1 MPLLFLKGE
10 IQNMTDFLAACLGL
24 FSRTCV
30 ALASLSIFNFFLCVL
45 LFLVAIGLAS
55 YLLAAGGGK
64 RV

>member
-1 MPLLFLKGE
+1 
-10 IQNMTDFLAACLGL
+10 MTDFLAACLGL

-55 YLLAAGGGK
+55 
-64 RV
+64 

>member
-1 MPLLFLKGE
+1 
-10 IQNMTDFLAACLGL
+10 MTDFLAACIGL

-55 YLLAAGGGK
+55 YLLVAGGGK